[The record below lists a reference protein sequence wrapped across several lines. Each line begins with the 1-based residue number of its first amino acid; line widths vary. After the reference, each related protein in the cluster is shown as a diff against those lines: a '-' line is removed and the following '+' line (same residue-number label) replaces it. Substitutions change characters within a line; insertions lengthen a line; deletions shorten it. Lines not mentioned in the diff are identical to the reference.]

1 MSRAAR
7 DDRVRR
13 GLILVMVFLAL
24 PLGQRSPRAAVL
36 EGEREA
42 RKHHQIAEERF
53 RAGLFAEALAEYQ
66 AGYQVLPLPGF
77 LINIAQC
84 YRRLGDLRMA
94 SGTYR
99 KFTEVAPDSPLT
111 PQIKTLIVEID
122 KREVDFENARQNG
135 TVVATAKHDDG
146 DQAMPYAVFLNPPA
160 TLEEDPAPALLA
172 RTAPLSEPEP
182 RAGSRKRWWLWGS
195 VGAVVV
201 GAAVVAI
208 LLSTG
213 GSTATQE
220 GSLATL
226 RR

>member
-7 DDRVRR
+7 GDRVTR
-13 GLILVMVFLAL
+13 GLILVLAFLAL
-24 PLGQRSPRAAVL
+24 PVGQRSLGAAVA

-42 RKHHQIAEERF
+42 RKHHQTAEERF

-111 PQIKTLIVEID
+111 PQIRTLIVEID
-122 KREVDFENARQNG
+122 RREVDFENARQNG
-135 TVVATAKHDDG
+135 TAVVAAKHDDG

-160 TLEEDPAPALLA
+160 TAEEEPAPALLT

-182 RAGSRKRWWLWGS
+182 RPGSGTRWWLWGS

-201 GAAVVAI
+201 AAAVAAI
-208 LLSTG
+208 LLSAG